1 MARLPNVPTVWSN
14 VFTAWVL
21 SGGAFASAKDHA
33 YFALVLAGGTFL
45 YVSGTLFNDVADV
58 EFDRVHR
65 PERPIPSGRVL
76 RAQVASTAAVLM
88 VCGTAAFL
96 LLGNYFAIYLPLLIL
111 VYTYIH
117 KAIPPAGLF
126 FMASC
131 RLLLAIT
138 VSFSVPNIKLL
149 FTGIIVPNDTPAPQ
163 FWWWTLFAY
172 ICALSWLAQGEKLPW
187 RRKTVGLMLAALPLL
202 DAVFMLCGGKGM
214 LTLIPLACAAM
225 AWGLRKVASAT

>member
-21 SGGAFASAKDHA
+21 SGGVFATAKDHT
-33 YFALVLAGGTFL
+33 YFALVLLGGTFL

-58 EFDRVHR
+58 NFDREHR
-65 PERPIPSGRVL
+65 PERPIPSGRVP
-76 RAQVASTAAVLM
+76 RGQVGGAAAVLM
-88 VCGTAAFL
+88 LCGTAAFL
-96 LLGNYFAIYLPLLIL
+96 LLGNYFSIFLPLVIL

-117 KAIPPAGLF
+117 KTIPPAGLL

-138 VSFSVPNIKLL
+138 VSFSVPDMQLAL
-149 FTGIIVPNDTPAPQ
+149 TGIIIPNDTPAPQ

-172 ICALSWLAQGEKLPW
+172 ICALSWLAQGEKRPW
-187 RRKTVGLMLAALPLL
+187 RRKTVGVMLAALPLL
-202 DAVFMLCGGKGM
+202 DAVFMLGGGQGM
-214 LTLIPLACAAM
+214 LPLVPVACAAM
-225 AWGLRKVASAT
+225 AWGLRRVASAT